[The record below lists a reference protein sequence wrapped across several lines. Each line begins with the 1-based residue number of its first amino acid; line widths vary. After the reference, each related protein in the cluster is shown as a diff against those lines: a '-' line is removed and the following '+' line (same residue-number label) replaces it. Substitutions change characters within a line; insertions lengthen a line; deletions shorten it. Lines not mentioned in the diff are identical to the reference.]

1 MKIFKTSLRVWVA
14 ICSVFGFI
22 AGWSLLAHSPA
33 PAKASQPT
41 AQVDLGPIPTLAP
54 LTSLNS
60 RTQTQ
65 SGFQVQQ
72 FNTIPSTRSGFRLR
86 TGAS

>member
-1 MKIFKTSLRVWVA
+1 MKIFKASLRVWVA
-14 ICSVFGFI
+14 ISSIFGFVV
-22 AGWSLLAHSPA
+22 GWSLLAHSPA
-33 PAKASQPT
+33 PAKASQP
-41 AQVDLGPIPTLAP
+41 APQVDLGPIPTLAP

-60 RTQTQ
+60 STQSQ

-72 FNTIPSTRSGFRLR
+72 FNTIPNTRSGFRLR